1 MNKKEM
7 MSKLANFLQ
16 RFGPAYAEWLEQH
29 DAEVYKKGFADG
41 GHARQ
46 KKMLTEAGT
55 AVYKLNKKLY
65 GVVELDE
72 KGKVKD
78 KK

>member
-7 MSKLANFLQ
+7 MSKLATFLQ

-41 GHARQ
+41 GNARQ
-46 KKMLTEAGT
+46 KQILTDAGT
-55 AVYKLNKKLY
+55 KTYKLNKKVY
-65 GVVELDE
+65 EVVEIAP
-72 KGKVKD
+72 KD